1 MPLVVVHPD
10 LGHAQR
16 VALGVEADVVVVGLL
31 LALDV
36 RHPGAGQHLHA
47 APTQPHL
54 QHRHSSLST
63 GSEGKERGLRVP
75 RYPGIASPTTRR
87 APPQVWPLPNT
98 DMLEPCRL
106 EISGFLC

>member
-1 MPLVVVHPD
+1 MLRDTNCSQTHVLSRNAQEGRLYLQGQVPGDVDVPLVVVHPD

-36 RHPGAGQHLHA
+36 GHPGAGQHLHA

-54 QHRHSSLST
+54 QHRH
-63 GSEGKERGLRVP
+63 RG
-75 RYPGIASPTTRR
+75 
-87 APPQVWPLPNT
+87 
-98 DMLEPCRL
+98 
-106 EISGFLC
+106 IS